1 MPASG
6 NRTPTS
12 AAEAVVLLAAVL
24 IAIVSA
30 RDYAGSWNDGSRL
43 ATAEA
48 LAEYHVLAI
57 DQSIFA
63 KPLAD
68 AGASPYRD
76 TALRQTGTKDKLL
89 IGGRYYSDKP
99 PVLSAVIAAMYEC
112 LRATGGLDARLS
124 PALFC
129 YLMTLLTSGGAYVV
143 AVWCVF
149 KMGVNVGLSDTA
161 SSALAAS
168 LAVSTVAPTYARQ
181 VNNHVAL
188 LGVAAAIFLTLD
200 SVARRTRS
208 GGSMGELPLAL
219 GALAGF
225 GYAVD
230 LAAGAV
236 ILLAVPALI
245 IYRGGRLKALLSF
258 VIAALPSIVL
268 HHLLNYLTGGTIVPA
283 NTVPAY
289 FQWPGSS
296 FDAASITGVMNW
308 RGAGHAAVYAMALL
322 FGKRGFVFHNLPLVL
337 ALGGIVPLLRRPI
350 PERPEVICA
359 GVVCGATWMLYG
371 LLSTNYSGE
380 CASIRWFVA
389 LLAPAWYV
397 LAIFLR
403 YYPRYWGEFF
413 ILSASGAVMG
423 VEMWWAGPW
432 RQYKSPLYWLLVAAA
447 LIGCWGWQRAG
458 RRRPV
463 RVVAS

>member
-1 MPASG
+1 MPTSA
-6 NRTPTS
+6 NRAPRS
-12 AAEAVVLLAAVL
+12 AAEAVVLLAAAL

-30 RDYAGSWNDGSRL
+30 RDYAGGWNDGSRL

-48 LAEYHVLAI
+48 LAEYHTLAI

-63 KPLAD
+63 KPSA
-68 AGASPYRD
+68 AASPYRD
-76 TALRQTGTKDKLL
+76 AALRQTGTKDKLF

-99 PVLSAVIAAMYEC
+99 PVLSAVMAAMYEC
-112 LRATGGLDARLS
+112 LRAAGGFDARVS

-129 YLMTLLTSGGAYVV
+129 YVMTLLTSGVAYVA

-161 SSALAAS
+161 SSMLAAS
-168 LAVSTVAPTYARQ
+168 LAVSTVALTYARQ
-181 VNNHVAL
+181 VNNHIVL

-200 SVARRTRS
+200 SVARRMRS
-208 GGSMGELPLAL
+208 GGSIGASALAL

-230 LAAGAV
+230 LAAGGV
-236 ILLAVPALI
+236 ILLAVLALI
-245 IYRGGRLKALLSF
+245 IYRGVTLKALSSF
-258 VIAALPSIVL
+258 VIAALPWIVL
-268 HHLLNYLTGGTIVPA
+268 HHLLNYLTGGTIAPA

-289 FQWPGSS
+289 FQWPGSG
-296 FDAASITGVMNW
+296 FDATSITGVMNW
-308 RGAGHAAVYAMALL
+308 RGAGHVAAYAVALL

-350 PERPEVICA
+350 PERPEVVCA
-359 GVVCGATWMLYG
+359 GAICGAAWMLYG

-432 RQYKSPLYWLLVAAA
+432 TQYESPLYWLLVAAA
-447 LIGCWGWQRAG
+447 LLGCWGWQSAG

-463 RVVAS
+463 RVEAI